1 MGTEPTAAE
10 PARDGAT
17 LEGGDLYTV
26 LGLEPRASAEQVE
39 RAYRFCLELYGEGA
53 VATYSLIEPEEAE
66 TQRTRVREAYEI
78 LSDAARRS
86 AYDAAQGFLPPDAPV
101 LAFPTPA
108 AGAGPAEAELPSALT
123 GADLRRLREARGMSL
138 RHIASVTKIGMRY
151 LEYIEE
157 ERFALLPAPVY
168 LRGFL
173 QEYAR
178 LVGIDQR
185 RVADAYMSRIPP
197 RKQ

>member
-1 MGTEPTAAE
+1 MDT
-10 PARDGAT
+10 
-17 LEGGDLYTV
+17 DLYAV
-26 LGLEPRASAEQVE
+26 LGLEPRASGEQVE

-66 TQRTRVREAYEI
+66 QQRTRVREAYEI
-78 LSDAARRS
+78 LSDAEKRS
-86 AYDAAQGFLPPDAPV
+86 AYDAAQGFQPPDVPV
-101 LAFPTPA
+101 IPFPA
-108 AGAGPAEAELPSALT
+108 VAGVPSAGPGTATAELPAVLT
-123 GADLRRLREARGMSL
+123 GADLRRLREARGFSL

-157 ERFALLPAPVY
+157 DRFAFLPAPVY

-185 RVADAYMSRIPP
+185 RAAEAYMGRIPT

>member
-1 MGTEPTAAE
+1 MDTE
-10 PARDGAT
+10 
-17 LEGGDLYTV
+17 LYAV
-26 LGLEPRASAEQVE
+26 LGLEPRASGEQVE

-66 TQRTRVREAYEI
+66 QQRTRVREAYEI

-86 AYDAAQGFLPPDAPV
+86 AYDAAQGFLPPDAPFV
-101 LAFPTPA
+101 AFATAPA
-108 AGAGPAEAELPSALT
+108 TATAGAGAVSAEAELPAALT
-123 GADLRRLREARGMSL
+123 GADLRRLREARGISL

-157 ERFALLPAPVY
+157 DRFAFLPAPVY

-185 RVADAYMSRIPP
+185 RAADAYMSRIPAKP
-197 RKQ
+197 R

>member
-1 MGTEPTAAE
+1 MDT
-10 PARDGAT
+10 
-17 LEGGDLYTV
+17 DLYAV
-26 LGLEPRASAEQVE
+26 LGLEPRASGEQVE

-66 TQRTRVREAYEI
+66 QQRTRVREAYEV
-78 LSDAARRS
+78 LSDADKRS
-86 AYDAAQGFLPPDAPV
+86 AYDAAQGFEPPAPM
-101 LAFPTPA
+101 LAFQMA
-108 AGAGPAEAELPSALT
+108 AAAPGGGPAVAELPAELT
-123 GADLRRLREARGMSL
+123 GADLRRLREARGLSL

-157 ERFALLPAPVY
+157 DRFALLPAPVY

-185 RVADAYMSRIPP
+185 RAADAYMSRVPAKA
-197 RKQ
+197 R